1 MEKGDALRYGGFQD
15 LMINKLDALTCAGD
29 CEGGELLVCTAYRKP
44 DGTIHYGVPRD
55 DYVRSTL
62 TPVYRQVPGWR
73 EDISGIR
80 SYRDLPPAARRYIE
94 VMVKSIIDVA
104 RRGGQDDIPAPNL
117 RYIGV
122 GPDPDQIIRDV
133 PDTATLLR
141 DAGE

>member
-1 MEKGDALRYGGFQD
+1 
-15 LMINKLDALTCAGD
+15 
-29 CEGGELLVCTAYRKP
+29 
-44 DGTIHYGVPRD
+44 
-55 DYVRSTL
+55 
-62 TPVYRQVPGWR
+62 
-73 EDISGIR
+73 
-80 SYRDLPPAARRYIE
+80 
-94 VMVKSIIDVA
+94 MVKSIIDVA